1 MTMTDAE
8 LLHRFASQQDEDA
21 FRALVDRY
29 TGLVFH
35 TAWRCTSDAELS
47 REVSQSVFTLLAQ
60 KAARLD
66 AGQGLAGWL
75 HRTAT
80 MAARNARRRETRR
93 LRAMNALQTSLADFA
108 QTPEDALHPALPHLD
123 EALER
128 LAERDREVLLA
139 HYYSGRTYREIA
151 AFRQESEAA
160 VQRRASRA
168 LEKLSIFLRRSGV
181 AVPSAVL
188 GAGLSGVLQTSA
200 PAGLVPL
207 NVSSMMGG
215 TKGLAAA
222 ALGPV
227 LGRAAIL
234 LMAGGLSAVAAYAVA
249 GNLNTAASSQPP
261 MITQRNAGGNAS
273 PLGGLKPLAIPRT
286 GPAGTWQALVAQA
299 AAELR
304 AGTDASATARA
315 AWQLSPLIESDLA
328 AALQWTADLPMEDTV
343 RESLAGVILQLR
355 ANHDPASAW
364 TAYHNFPV
372 RKGDWSEAFTK
383 CGGMVFLKRWN
394 RTPAA
399 CVADLVSEI
408 SLKKSA
414 ASNASEIIMAS
425 ESDRNRWL
433 REVAATASDAARR
446 EGAVL
451 AMYWANHNRGAR
463 SIIFPWRLT
472 LLFNDPEQ
480 RILEMGHLMHQ
491 VINNAGMEPD
501 FSSNLAMLT
510 GEEAASTRLVLL
522 EAIKRAPDEQ
532 RLKLA
537 RVLEDP
543 ALRRAVQESL

>member
-1 MTMTDAE
+1 MTDAE
-8 LLHRFASQQDEDA
+8 LLHQFTSRQDEAA

-29 TGLVFH
+29 TGLVYH

-47 REVSQSVFTLLAQ
+47 RELSQSVFTLLAQ

-80 MAARNARRRETRR
+80 LAAHNARRRETRR

-151 AFRQESEAA
+151 ACRQESEAA

-168 LEKLSIFLRRSGV
+168 LEKLSASLRRLGV
-181 AVPSAVL
+181 VMPAAALGLGLSAVL
-188 GAGLSGVLQTSA
+188 QTPA
-200 PAGLVPL
+200 PAGLVTL
-207 NVSSMMGG
+207 DFSTALASAKSS
-215 TKGLAAA
+215 AAL

-227 LGRAAIL
+227 LTRAATL
-234 LMAGGLSAVAAYAVA
+234 LLAGGLSGAAAYAVTENRNA
-249 GNLNTAASSQPP
+249 ITVSQPP
-261 MITQRNAGGNAS
+261 PATNRNAGGNSS
-273 PLGGLKPLAIPRT
+273 PLRGLKPLAIPRT
-286 GPAGTWQALVAQA
+286 GSAGTWQALVAQA

-315 AWQLSPLIESDLA
+315 AWQLASLTEDDLA
-328 AALQWTADLPMEDTV
+328 AALQWTADLPMEDGV

-364 TAYHNFPV
+364 AAYHNFPL

-383 CGGMVFLKRWN
+383 CGGMIFLKRWN

-425 ESDRNRWL
+425 EPDLNRWL

-451 AMYWANHNRGAR
+451 AMYWASLNRGAR
-463 SIIFPWRLT
+463 RLIFPWLLT
-472 LLFNDPEQ
+472 LPFDDPEQ
-480 RILEMGHLMHQ
+480 RILELGRLMKQ
-491 VINNAGMEPD
+491 VGSSAGMEPD
-501 FSSNLAMLT
+501 FSRNLAALT
-510 GEEAASTRLVLL
+510 GEEAASTRLALL
-522 EAIKRAPDEQ
+522 EAMKRAPDEQ